1 MNIDYDWGNP
11 PKPRLLRFKAWR
23 WLIGKLTYG
32 GAPMCHSN
40 HYVRSHFH
48 DDGQPKLF

>member
-1 MNIDYDWGNP
+1 MKLFRIDYDWKEP
-11 PKPRLLRFKAWR
+11 PMKKARKFLGWFR
-23 WLIGKLTYG
+23 HQPV
-32 GAPMCHSN
+32 PMCHSN